1 MKITLNENSKI
12 TLKRGAMAIMKSSG
26 ITRVIL
32 VEDIKGDTFT
42 GTTLYFNSDLPGGSS
57 GTTFVGDYS
66 SGWQTD
72 LFTPLAGALEMVV

>member
-1 MKITLNENSKI
+1 MHITLNENSKT

-32 VEDIKGDTFT
+32 IEDIKGDTFT
-42 GTTLYFNSDLPGGSS
+42 GTTLYFNSNLSDGGS
-57 GTTFVGDYS
+57 GVTHVGDYS

-72 LFTPLAGALEMVV
+72 LFTPLAGTLEITV

>member
-12 TLKRGAMAIMKSSG
+12 TLTRGTMAIMKSSG

-42 GTTLYFNSDLPGGSS
+42 GTTLYFNSNLSDGGS
-57 GTTFVGDYS
+57 GVPHVGDYS